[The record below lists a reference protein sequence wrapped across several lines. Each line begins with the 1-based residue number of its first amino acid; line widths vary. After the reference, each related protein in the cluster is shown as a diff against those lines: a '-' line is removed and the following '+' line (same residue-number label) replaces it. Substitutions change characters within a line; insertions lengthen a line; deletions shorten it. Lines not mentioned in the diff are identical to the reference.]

1 MELIRGLDQ
10 LKPHHQPS
18 VASIGNYDGVHLGHQ
33 HVIKTLLTKCQELEA
48 PSMVITFE
56 PLAKEF
62 FAPESVTRLSS
73 IEDRAN
79 RLFELGVD
87 RVLVI
92 EFDADFASYTPNGF
106 IQDVLVQGLGVKY
119 LCVGD
124 DFRFGKNREG
134 DFSMLL
140 EAGALFGFDVMA
152 HDTFELDG
160 NRVSSGRVR
169 DALSQNDF
177 DLAARLLG
185 RRFAISGEVTK
196 GRQLGR
202 TIDFPTANIP
212 LPGIK
217 APIAGV
223 FAVIATHT
231 EYGTLNGVANVGN
244 RPTVNGQ
251 ENRLE
256 VHLFDFD
263 ADLYGQQLQVEFHS
277 KIRDEIKFDSFDLL
291 TQQIKLDA
299 AKAKAVLGI

>member
-10 LKPHHQPS
+10 LKPQHRPS
-18 VASIGNYDGVHLGHQ
+18 VGSIGNYDGVHLGHQ
-33 HVIKTLLTKCQELEA
+33 HVIKTLLAKCQELEA
-48 PSMVITFE
+48 PSTVITFE

-62 FAPESVTRLSS
+62 FAPESVSRLSS
-73 IEDRAN
+73 IEDRASK
-79 RLFELGVD
+79 LFELGVD

-140 EAGALFGFDVMA
+140 EAGGQFGFDVIA
-152 HDTFELDG
+152 HDTFELEG

-169 DALSQNDF
+169 DALSQNNF

-212 LPGIK
+212 LPGDK

-223 FAVIATHT
+223 FAVIANHA
-231 EYGTLNGVANVGN
+231 EYGAIMGWPMSEIAPPL
-244 RPTVNGQ
+244 TV
-251 ENRLE
+251 
-256 VHLFDFD
+256 
-263 ADLYGQQLQVEFHS
+263 
-277 KIRDEIKFDSFDLL
+277 
-291 TQQIKLDA
+291 
-299 AKAKAVLGI
+299 